1 MSEFFNFN
9 QEDAVFNNLM
19 SDNIQSDINVND
31 TLEANIQSANVPTI
45 DPPAKASSF
54 ENAIRKSND
63 SLFNSLAAPEPTNI
77 KGSAIK
83 TIDPQNI
90 EKFQAQDW
98 YDPLNFNPYAYDTN
112 MQKAID
118 RETWGSALAK
128 GFDSFFYNATNTFTG
143 WFSDYGKMADAVSNF
158 DWDALKPTE
167 NELVRQYY
175 NDQKNLN
182 ENFVFVPEEDED
194 GIFNKKFVSEFLGN
208 VGYTYGTISALGI
221 ELAADV
227 LVTGLSG
234 GAGSGSFGAT
244 FAKLGTKLGLKTAA
258 REAVEATAKAGLF
271 RRVTAGYEL
280 ADKSKDLISPI
291 VRSTTQA
298 EIAAAYRIPSATAKE
313 TFNSYLN
320 LFSNNLLNISKS
332 KGAYELAGN
341 IMKGLPLLGT
351 GIRYGENIAEAARAG
366 AGIAELTGMGLK
378 GLRRVSQE
386 LNMAISEASFESVS
400 SYGDTLDGLVKG
412 YQDSNGGEL
421 PDEQTF
427 AEMRD
432 YALKASSSNY
442 DTNTAILLATNKL
455 QFGNLFNRFVPA
467 NKALLAFQDTL
478 VDKTVAQVAKR
489 GAFKLY
495 DKSGLFGTYGIIGK
509 VAKDFG
515 KKEAGKM
522 IGKSMF
528 RNLVQFEVTEGAQ
541 EILQEASA
549 SAWKN
554 YYTNQFNKNTEYTLS
569 DAFGEG
575 FKEQYS
581 KQGLKTFLMGAL
593 TGTLVKGPSKVL
605 NNLVNKTQE
614 TYYNNKYG
622 KDSAD
627 NPITQQ
633 RENLKKDIEAINAV
647 FAKGGP
653 GVFSSKLLNFN
664 AQLNS
669 TNEMTEAASK
679 GMQYEFENGKDNA
692 LLSAIVSAYRTN
704 TSKGFIN
711 AIRELGVDLTAEEF
725 KTEFGID
732 IADTKYGTPAEFANS
747 VADKLQKYGDTI
759 DNIRNNAKN
768 KFVDPY
774 DYEANTIDRG
784 VANYTRKAQ
793 EEAVYVLA
801 MNAIKADMTADRL
814 SKIENDLRN
823 IPGLQNSSD
832 YAMRV
837 LTDPALLNNEL
848 ALLET
853 RLEQLENADTTGF
866 TPDLKKGNKKQI
878 KETQEEIKLLQNW
891 NTLWKP
897 RSEVTGV
904 STDKGFVFVGKEHN
918 KKQRVKNADGKT
930 IWEAQVTYDPKD
942 KSVSDLFR
950 KIVNLKN
957 SQAGIDTLLTQI
969 DLNQSFDK
977 IADYIQLDKDTKDY
991 LDAVEVLSE
1000 PSRFMEITKH
1010 SQEGL
1015 FKYNLELA
1023 IESLTR
1029 HYASFATNLATAITT
1044 DQKEAF
1050 SIAQSIFTKINDK
1063 VTNSVEYNALVAILT
1078 DPDTTLNNY
1087 KEAYTYI
1094 NKLENIISL
1103 ETYKIIKEYTP
1114 EEFKTDVTD
1123 QELDDALT
1131 NDNLSDFRELS
1142 IAEKVLNNIQLTPNE
1157 QKIYDD
1163 PKLKETIDQLVENLK
1178 ESGYQSSVE
1187 IVENED
1193 GTANVID
1200 KETGEIINE
1209 TPLSVAEAE
1218 DLQEKIN
1225 NTLNQE
1231 PVAVEA
1237 DKELDQKEKTPVA
1250 LDEEFAAPSQSVEF
1264 EGTDST
1270 MLPEF
1275 LKLTDSEKIKVLEAI
1290 RQDEVAFVELKK
1302 ALGQGRITKEE
1313 YNTEVD
1319 LINASI
1325 FYPGAEELT
1334 LKALLD
1340 KNKLQENAKNNNVD
1354 TVPTTPAVTV
1364 EEIQPIVTTP
1374 TQPAPVSTDNK
1385 TAAYD
1390 SLVDNRISIDWNS
1403 VVYDPTFPGNKKNTS
1418 GSSNIIDY
1426 AGRKIVVINV
1436 EGRNVPFYLSTGS
1449 GGKVDVTSGKWYPIF
1464 GISNSGWFNKLS
1476 SKEINDYYGS
1486 EILKGISEAL
1496 DRKIGDIRN
1505 DDTIPKVGI
1514 KGAHF
1519 DAINKDLDP
1528 IENETPF
1535 TRDVVEKNIKDTVD
1549 FLNNTKLATQQPS
1562 VSTDA
1567 KANAQT
1573 VKNRMQEIEKQPV
1586 YINVTTDASG
1596 KMEQTSEEVV
1606 SQIKAE
1612 LDKIGLPYSDVV
1624 ANDKGSTYFV
1634 VTKDGQQHEILK
1646 LSKTGNALVKPVLS
1660 KAKWINHLIKTQ
1672 PQDLY
1677 DFVNAELAAV
1687 EGAKPAEATTSETAA
1702 PKLNLVIQNT
1712 PYEIINDEVFY
1723 NGQPIITDLKVA
1735 VDTSKMSPFDIIK
1748 IHTAQKEKEAKS
1760 KRTVLSKQL
1769 KDLLALQKEIDE
1781 ESVEPQNEE
1790 AVDENLSV
1798 TQDRQI
1804 DEDREVVIDRIVE
1817 EQVSE
1822 EEIAEIAE
1830 EEGIAEDKVTEVI
1843 TEAVNDVINNN
1854 KKGLFD
1860 KLGDKAKKVVKRI
1873 LLAISGL
1880 VLSGFLVYSGPGQS
1894 LIKNAYLNIQENV
1907 TPQQEVNFT
1916 TSSFAVTPLEGCSAF
1931 VNNQVR
1937 SVIGKSG
1944 QEAIN
1949 LFGDA
1954 WTSTHNVTNTGRGEY
1969 VFNVF
1974 NNYRKPNLKTS
1985 DEINKEIKR
1994 LVNKSSVITEAQLQ
2008 EGDIINLFYE
2018 NSASSVIAW
2027 KDGKSVYTSHVGIAK
2042 RNSDGKIVVED
2053 NIHGIISQYTV
2064 DELNSGKI
2072 SSVKG
2077 GKMRIAAVARPNY
2090 KLAGKTIKPY
2100 APAKELSTSTT
2111 PIKKKAPLQ
2120 SAGLFGI
2127 ALLLRRKKDEGQDI
2141 TNDLVKE
2148 IEKVKSEIEA
2158 VKTTLK
2164 DIKNNVK
2171 YLNDAQYFYEQNL
2184 KLPAAPVLSDK
2195 ELALQETLLR
2205 EMLKPNGKII
2215 TEFDVTEQE
2224 LINLAPLALK
2234 QRIQKEEQDK
2244 ADEQEKQNED
2254 YKPFIEVREED
2265 FDDNISELF
2274 ATPEKI
2280 DNTKQN
2286 REYSAKYLGTDNESI
2301 IIDFVAQ
2308 ILQAVQDYNKA
2319 NKTELVTVEDF
2330 VKFSKTKAIAADI
2343 KNKVFANE
2351 VTDAEEINTVLN
2363 DSDLDDN
2370 YKELFGENI
2379 EESTVESVTEV
2390 DTNNNTSIKTDFIT
2404 SLVKDFEESKQ
2415 KNSKNNAKFVKRD
2428 TIQSLLDDINDITNC
2443 L

>member
-77 KGSAIK
+77 RGSAIK

-227 LVTGLSG
+227 LITGLSG

-244 FAKLGTKLGLKTAA
+244 FARLGTKLGLKTAA
-258 REAVEATAKAGLF
+258 KEAVEATAKAGLF

-593 TGTLVKGPSKVL
+593 TGTLVKGPSKLL

-774 DYEANTIDRG
+774 NYEANTIDRG

-848 ALLET
+848 VLLET
-853 RLEQLENADTTGF
+853 RLEQLQNADTTGF
-866 TPDLKKGNKKQI
+866 TPELKKENKKQI

-891 NTLWKP
+891 NALWKP

-904 STDKGFVFVGKEHN
+904 STDKGFVFIGKEHN

-1374 TQPAPVSTDNK
+1374 TQPAPVSTDAK
-1385 TAAYD
+1385 A
-1390 SLVDNRISIDWNS
+1390 RIERLTNS
-1403 VVYDPTFPGNKKNTS
+1403 TIPKQKQRLLD
-1418 GSSNIIDY
+1418 
-1426 AGRKIVVINV
+1426 A
-1436 EGRNVPFYLSTGS
+1436 
-1449 GGKVDVTSGKWYPIF
+1449 
-1464 GISNSGWFNKLS
+1464 
-1476 SKEINDYYGS
+1476 KEIASNG
-1486 EILKGISEAL
+1486 KTFNEAL
-1496 DRKIGDIRN
+1496 DNLQK
-1505 DDTIPKVGI
+1505 K
-1514 KGAHF
+1514 
-1519 DAINKDLDP
+1519 
-1528 IENETPF
+1528 
-1535 TRDVVEKNIKDTVD
+1535 
-1549 FLNNTKLATQQPS
+1549 
-1562 VSTDA
+1562 STDA
-1567 KANAQT
+1567 RNRANERLKKEA
-1573 VKNRMQEIEKQPV
+1573 VKE
-1586 YINVTTDASG
+1586 G
-1596 KMEQTSEEVV
+1596 
-1606 SQIKAE
+1606 
-1612 LDKIGLPYSDVV
+1612 
-1624 ANDKGSTYFV
+1624 
-1634 VTKDGQQHEILK
+1634 
-1646 LSKTGNALVKPVLS
+1646 VKPLDIQERLDSYEETKEADRYDYLITQINDIYSEGKSENFNNPTQEAVDFEQEALNQANKRLS
-1660 KAKWINHLIKTQ
+1660 TL
-1672 PQDLY
+1672 
-1677 DFVNAELAAV
+1677 
-1687 EGAKPAEATTSETAA
+1687 EGDKPAEETTSETAA

-1907 TPQQEVNFT
+1907 TPQQEVSFT

-1974 NNYRKPNLKTS
+1974 NNYRKPNLQTS

-2077 GKMRIAAVARPNY
+2077 GKMRIVAVARPNY

-2111 PIKKKAPLQ
+2111 PIKKNAPLQ

-2215 TEFDVTEQE
+2215 TEFDVNEQE